1 MGHAMRVCI
10 VMVLFALSV
19 SMHAQT
25 QAAAPKKRVPRPDT
39 TVYTAPQVNVED
51 DATKRVDVS
60 PLRGVDGVGI
70 YESKKSEVLL
80 LKNMTVNVASNNAR
94 QIYAKVSGI
103 HVWDGDGAGSQLSIG
118 ARGLSP
124 NRTSSFNT
132 RQNGYD
138 IAADALGYPESYYTP
153 PLDGV
158 ERIEIVRGAGALQ
171 YGTQFGGMLNFV
183 MQSAP
188 TDVPF
193 TAAAKQT
200 IGSYGYVQSFA
211 TVGGTVGDVAYT
223 SFYQYKHSDGWR
235 PNSVLNA
242 HNAYAAITY
251 KPTSKLELHAEY
263 TLYRYNAQQ
272 PGGLTDAMFASDPQ
286 QSVRERNWMDVE
298 WGVLSLSGTYHFSST
313 SEINTRFFAVNAARH
328 VVGNLDPPTMVDL
341 GGPLQ
346 HLDDDYMN
354 IGNETRF
361 LQRYG
366 LFDGISAFL
375 VGARLYSGS
384 THRQQHQDT
393 IALSDYMFPG
403 KNIAVF
409 AENMFTITPEFSV
422 TPGIRWE
429 YIDTRADGWYRVRSL
444 DFAGNV
450 VADKRFDES
459 ITRTR
464 SFVFAGVGTS
474 YRPNEHTEFYGNFS
488 QNYRAITFNDLRVVN
503 PNFVVDPGMRDE
515 SGYNADLGVR
525 GTLFDNIRFDASVY
539 YLRYNDRIGT
549 ILKNDQAPLYLPY
562 RYRTNVADS
571 RTIGFEFLASTDLF
585 RMMDEFA
592 TTSLT
597 PFVNISLL
605 DARYINTSNTAIANK
620 EVETVPPFLLR
631 TGLTYTS
638 GGFSCSAQY
647 SYTARQY
654 SDATNAEYS
663 STGVVGVV
671 PAYGVVDCTVR
682 YAWAWIMVEGGV
694 NNVLDAR
701 YFSRRADTYPGPGI
715 VPADARSLFLSIR
728 ASM

>member
-1 MGHAMRVCI
+1 MRVLLMMCLLCI
-10 VMVLFALSV
+10 VAPHLL
-19 SMHAQT
+19 AQT
-25 QAAAPKKRVPRPDT
+25 HVVVPKKRVPLPDT
-39 TVYTAPQVNVED
+39 VIYAAPQMTIED
-51 DATKRVDVS
+51 EALKRVELT

-188 TDVPF
+188 TNVPF
-193 TAAAKQT
+193 KASAKQT

-211 TVGGTVGDVAYT
+211 TLGGTVGDVAYT

-242 HNAYAAITY
+242 HNAYAAIVY
-251 KPTSKLELHAEY
+251 KPTSKLDLRAEY
-263 TLYRYNAQQ
+263 TLYRYEAQQ
-272 PGGLTDAMFASDPQ
+272 PGGLTDAMFVSNPQ
-286 QSVRERNWMDVE
+286 QSVRERNWMNVD

-313 SEINTRFFAVNAARH
+313 SEINTRFFAVNAGRH
-328 VVGNLDPPTMVDL
+328 VVGNFDPPTMVDL

-346 HLDDDYMN
+346 HFDDDYTN
-354 IGNETRF
+354 LGNETRF

-375 VGARLYSGS
+375 VGARLYAGS

-393 IALSDYMFPG
+393 IALSNYTFPG

-409 AENMFTITPEFSV
+409 VENMFTITPEISV
-422 TPGIRWE
+422 TPGVRWE
-429 YIDTRADGWYRVRSL
+429 YIDTRATGWYRVRSL
-444 DFAGNV
+444 DYAGNV
-450 VADKRFDES
+450 VADQRYDES

-464 SFVFAGVGTS
+464 SFVFAGIGMS
-474 YRPNEHTEFYGNFS
+474 YRPNEQTECYGNVS
-488 QNYRAITFNDLRVVN
+488 QNYRAITFNDLRVIN
-503 PNFVVDPGMRDE
+503 PNFMVDPAMRDE

-525 GTLFDNIRFDASVY
+525 GTLFDNVRFDVSAY

-571 RTIGFEFLASTDLF
+571 RTVGLEMLVSADVLRMADVHATSSLA
-585 RMMDEFA
+585 
-592 TTSLT
+592 
-597 PFVNISLL
+597 PFVNISVL
-605 DARYINTSNTAIANK
+605 DARYINTSNTSIANK

-631 TGLTYTS
+631 TGLTYTN

-654 SDATNAEYS
+654 SDATNALYS
-663 STGVVGVV
+663 STGVVGIV
-671 PAYGVVDCTVR
+671 PAYGVVDCTIR
-682 YAWAWIMVEGGV
+682 YGWEWIVVEGGV

-701 YFSRRADTYPGPGI
+701 YFSRRAETYPGPGI
-715 VPADARSLFLSIR
+715 VPADARSIFLSVR